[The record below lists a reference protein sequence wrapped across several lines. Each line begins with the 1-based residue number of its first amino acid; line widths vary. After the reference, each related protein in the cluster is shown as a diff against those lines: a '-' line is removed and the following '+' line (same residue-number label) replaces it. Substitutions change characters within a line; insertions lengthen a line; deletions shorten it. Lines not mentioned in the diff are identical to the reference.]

1 MATIT
6 LKGNKEPIITD
17 RSVAQKIKDWWFD
30 ENIPMTAKTDIGEV
44 SCLKGEIKQINLSA
58 MGVLRKKEDHWIII
72 SYKKNS
78 IWQGTF
84 PTYETAK
91 EEYDRQM
98 DMLHPEIRQEQDW
111 VIEKRSA
118 DIIEEEPKDVKDD
131 NWGGF

>member
-17 RSVAQKIKDWWFD
+17 RSVAQRVKDLWFD
-30 ENIPMTAKTDIGEV
+30 ENVPMTAKTDIGEV

-98 DMLHPEIRQEQDW
+98 DMLHPEIRQEQ
-111 VIEKRSA
+111 
-118 DIIEEEPKDVKDD
+118 
-131 NWGGF
+131 

>member
-17 RSVAQKIKDWWFD
+17 RSVAQRVKDWWFD
-30 ENIPMTAKTDIGEV
+30 ENVPMTAKTDIGEV

-58 MGVLRKKEDHWIII
+58 MGVLRKKEDHWIIL
-72 SYKKNS
+72 SLKRNS

-84 PTYETAK
+84 PTYEMAK

-111 VIEKRSA
+111 VIEKRSS
-118 DIIEEEPKDVKDD
+118 DIIEEEQKDVKDD

>member
-111 VIEKRSA
+111 VIEKRSS
-118 DIIEEEPKDVKDD
+118 DIIEEEQKDVKDD

>member
-17 RSVAQKIKDWWFD
+17 RSVAQRVKDWWFD

-84 PTYETAK
+84 PTYEMAK

>member
-84 PTYETAK
+84 PTYEMAK

>member
-91 EEYDRQM
+91 EEYDHQM
-98 DMLHPEIRQEQDW
+98 DMLHPEVRQEQDW